1 MELKDK
7 LVLIRA
13 KLNLSQEALAR
24 ELNVS
29 FATINRWEKGHTVPQ
44 RRYEVA
50 IDEYCKA
57 NNITIE
63 GDKE

>member
-1 MELKDK
+1 MEFRDK

-13 KLNLSQEALAR
+13 RLHLSQEALAR

-29 FATINRWEKGHTVPQ
+29 FSTINRWEKGRSVPQ

-50 IDEYCKA
+50 IDEFCKK
-57 NNITIE
+57 NSIE
-63 GDKE
+63 LN